1 MQLAEGRKS
10 NNDIKDI
17 SMKFVLSYFAN
28 YSVDYQFGKE
38 RIFLKMATQNIM
50 DTLLKS
56 KTKHI

>member
-1 MQLAEGRKS
+1 
-10 NNDIKDI
+10 
-17 SMKFVLSYFAN
+17 MKFVLSYFAN